1 MGVLNRSAVVITSRQ
16 PYLDWTKQDD
26 TTGVAELVRREP
38 HVYLLPAS
46 EDAESEDAVLE
57 DYWPHLFEALLAGW
71 LTDERQ
77 WPPHRTRML
86 FTEWFDVHLYPA
98 VEDLHLD
105 PELIE
110 LV

>member
-1 MGVLNRSAVVITSRQ
+1 MSPCAAPAAQRPALPRSSHPLLQ
-16 PYLDWTKQDD
+16 LL
-26 TTGVAELVRREP
+26 GVAELVRREP